1 MDSLIVSH
9 VLLKPI
15 DIDLLR
21 RKLKRE
27 FKLDGFGRI
36 NRIDILSINQDGFA
50 EIKIGFRC
58 TKKKDILELRDT
70 VYYQIC
76 EQPVRMNLSDEADEG
91 YWILSLKC
99 LPSHNRWSDL
109 GIADIKLNDSTDQ
122 VDTQK
127 GISETDILQKMDE
140 LEDKVKRQ
148 QDVIYQLLGGLFNH
162 DTQAGSVDELVS
174 VLLKIQPLDV
184 LKDTSKWTIYPTT
197 RQGDENAEKIA
208 IMQQKMFEIEDQ
220 NKKFKNKIYD
230 LTFALQ
236 QLGASLYNQTTQ
248 QQSWRELRDIF
259 IHDGGYDDLTEPLMN
274 TSKWRHPTTR
284 QGDENERRIDE
295 LEKKLGDFGTL
306 FPQKITEER
315 QNVTFDLCGNA

>member
-15 DIDLLR
+15 DIDSLR

-36 NRIDILSINQDGFA
+36 NRIDILSINKDGFA
-50 EIKIGFRC
+50 EIKVGFRC

-76 EQPVRMNLSDEADEG
+76 EQPVRMNLSDEVHEG

-99 LPSHNRWSDL
+99 LPSHNQWSDL
-109 GIADIKLNDSTDQ
+109 GIPDIKLNHSTDQ

-127 GISETDILQKMDE
+127 AISEADILQKIDE

-162 DTQAGSVDELVS
+162 DTQKGSVDELVS
-174 VLLKIQPLDV
+174 VLLKIQPLDL

-197 RQGDENAEKIA
+197 RQGD
-208 IMQQKMFEIEDQ
+208 D
-220 NKKFKNKIYD
+220 
-230 LTFALQ
+230 
-236 QLGASLYNQTTQ
+236 
-248 QQSWRELRDIF
+248 
-259 IHDGGYDDLTEPLMN
+259 
-274 TSKWRHPTTR
+274 
-284 QGDENERRIDE
+284 NERRIDE

-315 QNVTFDLCGNA
+315 QSVSFDLCGNA